1 MSPATCRQRAYD
13 HIRQKLL
20 SGAPPTGERLSEYA
34 FAREIGISRTPVREA
49 LTQLA
54 TEGLLEHA
62 PGGGVVLRQITR
74 EEFAEL
80 TDLRRVMECHAV
92 GRAAR
97 RITDAQIREL
107 RDLIDRLRRISRGM
121 RDEGP
126 SSWNGEL
133 GRQLGLTD
141 MLFHLKIMEAA
152 RSPRLLKIVGDFN
165 VLATHYRP
173 LAMQTMTNVARVL
186 LQHWRIYRALASRDA
201 QGARRAMRAH
211 FRGWRKRLLA
221 LFDRQQR
228 ETRQDPHV
236 GDWSALLEEVSS
248 TPLPRTRGRGR
259 VRGAHAPTKKTAPHP
274 TSPPST
280 GERSQS

>member
-1 MSPATCRQRAYD
+1 MSPATCRQRAYN
-13 HIRQKLL
+13 HIRERLL
-20 SGAPPTGERLSEYA
+20 SASPSTLSERRLSEYA
-34 FAREIGISRTPVREA
+34 VARDLGISRTPVREA
-49 LTQLA
+49 FTQLA

-97 RITDAQIREL
+97 RITDAQIHEL
-107 RDLIDRLRRISRGM
+107 RELIDRLRQISRGM

-126 SSWNGEL
+126 TSWNGEL

-152 RSPRLLKIVGDFN
+152 RSPRLLKIVGDFH
-165 VLATHYRP
+165 VLTTHYRP
-173 LAMQTMTNVARVL
+173 LAMQTMPNVARVL

-228 ETRQDPHV
+228 ETRQDPRV
-236 GDWSALLEEVSS
+236 GDWSALLEQV
-248 TPLPRTRGRGR
+248 
-259 VRGAHAPTKKTAPHP
+259 APP
-274 TSPPST
+274 TSTTPNRR
-280 GERSQS
+280 RSRRGSA